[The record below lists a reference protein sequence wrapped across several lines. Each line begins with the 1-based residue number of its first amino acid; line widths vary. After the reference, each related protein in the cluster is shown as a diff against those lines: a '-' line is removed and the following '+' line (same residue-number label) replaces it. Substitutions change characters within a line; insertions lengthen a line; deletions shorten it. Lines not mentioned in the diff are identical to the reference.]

1 MRIAREFVQNFK
13 RFKTAGILNVVGL
26 SVAFAAFA
34 VIVIQLSFQEGYD
47 RFHKNADRIFRM
59 ELLFPMNLQYAAFGP
74 TPIGG
79 LLKDQSPLVDDYFI
93 IANSHQSVFLKK
105 KTDGTTDKFKAPI
118 NSATASFADM
128 LGINVLE
135 GDARQAL
142 TEPDMLMLPQSFA
155 RTWFEDGSAVGKQIS
170 SGGKVYTV
178 AAVYEDMPL
187 NSIFKNTCY
196 TRFVEQEEWG
206 NWDGQIFVLAAN
218 SDRDALQQQVNNLKI
233 ETLDQIFEGLHK
245 KEQME
250 QEGKSYLRVSPLT
263 DIFYDNTVIYDT
275 SDKGNRRNA
284 AVMLAVGILII
295 LIAGI
300 NFVNFSMS
308 LAPTRMKS
316 INTQKVLG
324 ATVMTL
330 RLRLLG
336 EAVVYT
342 CVAFLLSLG
351 ILQLFSMSGLS
362 GLFSMSLVP
371 ANHGLLLGGVAGL
384 AVLLGIIAGI
394 YPAFY
399 VTSFEPAVVLKG
411 SFVMT
416 PKGIRLRNG
425 LMAFQFVIS
434 IVLITCTLIMG
445 NQYRFM
451 QHYSLG
457 YQTENIA
464 WMILDDKI
472 EKNQEALISEV
483 TAIPGVLDYTFSDYV
498 PGNDFVSSSGTEL
511 DGEAIQL
518 DRIGVYKNFL
528 DFFGMTLVKGD
539 NFSASNLSGYQLIM
553 NETAIQKQPVLDRY
567 FGRNIPQD
575 IVGNGQFI
583 GVVNDIH
590 YMSLRKPVAPLV
602 LLCSAGQEYSYM
614 FFKIA
619 GGDVSKTI
627 QQIRHVYEHLAPEGI
642 FELHFLDD
650 SLQQKYESEKRLM
663 QVVSLMGGIA
673 IVLALVGVYG
683 LIIFNAQY
691 RRKEIGIR
699 KVNGATESQIM
710 FLLNKSFFR
719 LLFFSFIVACPVA
732 WYAMSRWLEGFSYKT
747 PIYWWIFLAAGV
759 ITLIIALFTISW
771 QSWKAATENPVKA
784 LKTE

>member
-1 MRIAREFVQNFK
+1 
-13 RFKTAGILNVVGL
+13 
-26 SVAFAAFA
+26 
-34 VIVIQLSFQEGYD
+34 
-47 RFHKNADRIFRM
+47 
-59 ELLFPMNLQYAAFGP
+59 
-74 TPIGG
+74 
-79 LLKDQSPLVDDYFI
+79 
-93 IANSHQSVFLKK
+93 
-105 KTDGTTDKFKAPI
+105 
-118 NSATASFADM
+118 
-128 LGINVLE
+128 
-135 GDARQAL
+135 
-142 TEPDMLMLPQSFA
+142 
-155 RTWFEDGSAVGKQIS
+155 
-170 SGGKVYTV
+170 
-178 AAVYEDMPL
+178 
-187 NSIFKNTCY
+187 
-196 TRFVEQEEWG
+196 
-206 NWDGQIFVLAAN
+206 
-218 SDRDALQQQVNNLKI
+218 
-233 ETLDQIFEGLHK
+233 
-245 KEQME
+245 
-250 QEGKSYLRVSPLT
+250 
-263 DIFYDNTVIYDT
+263 
-275 SDKGNRRNA
+275 
-284 AVMLAVGILII
+284 
-295 LIAGI
+295 
-300 NFVNFSMS
+300 
-308 LAPTRMKS
+308 
-316 INTQKVLG
+316 
-324 ATVMTL
+324 
-330 RLRLLG
+330 
-336 EAVVYT
+336 
-342 CVAFLLSLG
+342 
-351 ILQLFSMSGLS
+351 
-362 GLFSMSLVP
+362 
-371 ANHGLLLGGVAGL
+371 
-384 AVLLGIIAGI
+384 
-394 YPAFY
+394 
-399 VTSFEPAVVLKG
+399 
-411 SFVMT
+411 
-416 PKGIRLRNG
+416 
-425 LMAFQFVIS
+425 
-434 IVLITCTLIMG
+434 MG

-747 PIYWWIFLAAGV
+747 PIYWWIFLVAGV